1 MIGVDSYERVVKSL
15 QHEEPDIIPFD
26 LGANANTGIHRE
38 AYISLKEVLSFKN
51 KEIEVLDIITQKA
64 KLEEKVK
71 DKMKI
76 DIDGIF
82 PSQPTNWEFKR
93 TEDKKYYYFIDEFG
107 IKWRMPKENNLYY
120 DMYQHPLQDIKNS
133 KDIVQYEFIDPKD
146 DTRFRQFE
154 EKILSADKNKRF
166 YMINSN
172 SPGIFELSLWLRGFE
187 NFFMDLAGNKQIAET
202 LLDKILYYKMQ
213 YWEKAL
219 EYVNNKII
227 VIGEADD
234 LGTQNNTIISP
245 GMYREF
251 IKPRHKKLFSFIKK
265 QADGK
270 AFIFFH
276 SCGSIKELIPDLIEA
291 GVDILNPL
299 QYNAENMDLK
309 ELKNEFGSDLVFWG
323 GGIDTQ
329 NILPYGTPAEVK
341 EETKRNIHVLA
352 PGGGFIF
359 TTVHNIQAD
368 VPSENIIAMWE
379 ALQKY
384 GKY

>member
-1 MIGVDSYERVVKSL
+1 MDSYERVVKSL

-270 AFIFFH
+270 ALIFFH

>member
-1 MIGVDSYERVVKSL
+1 MDSYERVVKSL
-15 QHEEPDIIPFD
+15 QHEEPDKIPFD

>member
-1 MIGVDSYERVVKSL
+1 MDSYERVVKSL